1 MVDVRFSTALQV
13 MLSLAYAERSGLKT
27 LSSAQLA
34 QGMAA
39 NPSLVRKLLVSLVR
53 AGLVN
58 SFLGK
63 HGGVQLGRDATTI
76 TLRDIY
82 AAAINDKR
90 ILSARLDVPHRCLV
104 SSNIERVF
112 AEISTD
118 IEDAV
123 LSRLSTRTLAQLL
136 GELCTQEKQQAHPVE
151 K

>member
-13 MLSLAYAERSGLKT
+13 MLSLAYAERCGLKT

-34 QGMAA
+34 EGMAA

-53 AGLVN
+53 AGLVT

-63 HGGVQLGRDATTI
+63 HGGVQLGRDAATI

-82 AAAINDKR
+82 AAALNDKR
-90 ILSARLDVPHRCLV
+90 IFSARLDVPHRCLV

-123 LSRLSTRTLAQLL
+123 QNRLATRTLAKLL
-136 GELCTQEKQQAHPVE
+136 DELYTKDGKLPRCGKE
-151 K
+151 